1 MRKPITAFTEAYVL
15 GPRNYAK
22 ILSIKKKR
30 KKMDKLLRDE
40 INKTYPNVNSSYR
53 LNKKKISE
61 IAEGVHIYSWFAALD
76 EVIEIL
82 RENKSAT
89 RDEIIGF
96 IHLLAQEKLGTI
108 KGISYYKAKSME
120 NLNWLINFTEE
131 GKL

>member
-1 MRKPITAFTEAYVL
+1 
-15 GPRNYAK
+15 
-22 ILSIKKKR
+22 
-30 KKMDKLLRDE
+30 MDKLLRDE